1 VIAVGVD
8 YWLAVT
14 HAPGSGRYVRELV
27 RALAPRS
34 GELELKLLEFG
45 PGERVL
51 GEPHLGLANFEGK
64 RLRAKAPRRLLDWS
78 ARIGVGADR
87 WLGGCDL
94 FHGPFAGAPRLS
106 RALRTCSVSEF
117 PSPERD
123 ETFGA
128 DLRRCAAVITFSRF
142 AAEQLVRRYGL
153 DGNAVHAL
161 PVGCEHWRR
170 ALGRELPLES
180 PPRVLV
186 LGRLDERR
194 NPLAVLRA
202 CEQLVRDGTDLRL
215 AYVGRPGDA
224 YDALRAYVT
233 RSPISSRVSWSSTPR
248 EEELPTLVARA
259 AVLVHLSDGELTP
272 VTPLEALA
280 LGCTVVATRAPA
292 FVEALGPQ
300 ALWLDAPAA
309 EVEPAKLAAQIA
321 TALAQRDDVQLRH
334 SRQALAAAY
343 SWRRHA
349 DLTLQIWRDVL
360 DRDGAPSP
368 PLR

>member
-8 YWLAVT
+8 YWPAVT
-14 HAPGSGRYVRELV
+14 HAPGVGRYVRELV
-27 RALAPRS
+27 RALAPRAT
-34 GELELKLLEFG
+34 ELELKLLDFG
-45 PGERVL
+45 PGARVV
-51 GEPHLGLANFEGK
+51 GEPHLGLEGFDRK
-64 RLRAKAPRRLLDWS
+64 RVRAKAPRKLLDWS
-78 ARIGVGADR
+78 ARLGVGADR

-94 FHGPFAGAPRLS
+94 FHGPFAGAPRVS
-106 RALRTCSVSEF
+106 RALRTCAVSELPPPDREAVF
-117 PSPERD
+117 A
-123 ETFGA
+123 A
-128 DLRRCAAVITFSRF
+128 DLRRCAAVITFSRY
-142 AAEQLVRRYGL
+142 AADLLTQRFGL
-153 DGNAVHAL
+153 HGDRVHAL

-202 CEQLVRDGTDLRL
+202 CEQLVRDGADLRL
-215 AYVGRPGDA
+215 SYVGRPGDA

-248 EEELPTLVARA
+248 EDELPALVARSS
-259 AVLVHLSDGELTP
+259 VLVHLSDGELTP

-280 LGCTVVATRAPA
+280 LGCAVVATRAPA

-300 ALWLDAPAA
+300 ALWLDAPAT
-309 EVEPAKLAAQIA
+309 EVEPAELAGRIA
-321 TALAQRDDVQLRH
+321 AALAQRDDLQQRH

-349 DLTLQIWRDVL
+349 DLTLQVWRNAL
-360 DRDGAPSP
+360 AAGAAP
-368 PLR
+368 PHRP